1 MKTVA
6 IIGLGRISKH
16 YINGLQASNK
26 LKVIAVCDQD
36 ASKND
41 RELFGK
47 IPFFVDYQSML
58 NSKFKP
64 DYVIVATPPKAHFP
78 IAKWCLQNGT
88 SVIIEKPVT
97 LNILDLQKLFSLAK
111 ENNLDFQ
118 VMYHWQNGEEIPFLK
133 ERCFVSPIKKISVC
147 VLDPYSDDG
156 VTINEDKLGLEGA
169 WIDSGVNSLSYAK
182 TFLPFESVLLKSVQ
196 IKRCEKSNLPIY
208 ANCTLL
214 IDQTE
219 VEIKV
224 DWTKG
229 VNSKTS
235 EILLENGEKIV
246 VSHSNQTVTIGE
258 EVFNFNKMERL
269 ATHYY
274 NYFVFNFNERKIDK
288 QTEKI
293 HSVLFMVRDHYEKT
307 NS

>member
-1 MKTVA
+1 M
-6 IIGLGRISKH
+6 
-16 YINGLQASNK
+16 
-26 LKVIAVCDQD
+26 
-36 ASKND
+36 
-41 RELFGK
+41 
-47 IPFFVDYQSML
+47 
-58 NSKFKP
+58 
-64 DYVIVATPPKAHFP
+64 
-78 IAKWCLQNGT
+78 
-88 SVIIEKPVT
+88 
-97 LNILDLQKLFSLAK
+97 
-111 ENNLDFQ
+111 
-118 VMYHWQNGEEIPFLK
+118 
-133 ERCFVSPIKKISVC
+133 
-147 VLDPYSDDG
+147 
-156 VTINEDKLGLEGA
+156 
-169 WIDSGVNSLSYAK
+169 
-182 TFLPFESVLLKSVQ
+182 PFESVLLKSVQ

-274 NYFVFNFNERKIDK
+274 NYFVYNFNERKIDK